1 MCGTRCAVNYIDS
14 TYTANEAH
22 SRYYPTHTEWL
33 KVLKD
38 KYDPNRIISFPQ
50 DF

>member
-38 KYDPNRIISFPQ
+38 TYDPNRIISFPQ